1 MFDTCLLLSSGGNV
15 VYSGPQRLALP
26 YMAFL
31 GFYIPPNENLADF
44 LLDVISGTCGVLCR
58 LVVVWGLGFQVGCML
73 GAGEPY
79 SERVAQELY
88 VCMHVCAGAVV

>member
-1 MFDTCLLLSSGGNV
+1 MLFDLPRYDCRCSIFGTFDTCLLLSSGGNV

-44 LLDVISGTCGVLCR
+44 LLDVISGAGW
-58 LVVVWGLGFQVGCML
+58 LVCWQLQGPDPVK
-73 GAGEPY
+73 
-79 SERVAQELY
+79 
-88 VCMHVCAGAVV
+88 

>member
-1 MFDTCLLLSSGGNV
+1 MFDTCLLLSSAGNV

-44 LLDVISGTCGVLCR
+44 LLDVISGGG
-58 LVVVWGLGFQVGCML
+58 GLTVRAHVGC
-73 GAGEPY
+73 
-79 SERVAQELY
+79 SRVQF
-88 VCMHVCAGAVV
+88 VW

>member
-1 MFDTCLLLSSGGNV
+1 MFDTCLLLSSAGNV

-44 LLDVISGTCGVLCR
+44 LLDVISGG
-58 LVVVWGLGFQVGCML
+58 G
-73 GAGEPY
+73 GA
-79 SERVAQELY
+79 
-88 VCMHVCAGAVV
+88 